1 MGNEENAKDLVKN
14 GVTGVFE
21 AANMPCTEQAIA
33 FFKESK
39 VTFGPA
45 KAVNAGGVG
54 VSGLEMA
61 QNAAFTSWGRD
72 EVDEKLQ
79 VMMKNF
85 GCDLQAGANIAGF
98 LKVAEAMKQQGL

>member
-1 MGNEENAKDLVKN
+1 MVSKGLKGL
-14 GVTGVFE
+14 FE
-21 AANMPCTEQAIA
+21 AANMPSTEKAVEI
-33 FFKESK
+33 FKERK
-39 VTFGPA
+39 VLFGPA

-61 QNAAFTSWGRD
+61 QNAAFTSWGRE

-79 VMMKNF
+79 VMMKNIYTSSMTAAKNF

-98 LKVAEAMKQQGL
+98 LKV